1 MAIRSTRKSK
11 NSLPKVKYSNKAI
24 ICSRVSS
31 ESQEDN
37 HSLDA
42 QTKNLRAYCARNNL
56 EIVKEY
62 RIVESSTRGERPYFE
77 EMLEF
82 IREQKEYIHLVCDK
96 VDRLQRSILDV
107 PKLDKLVQAERLSL
121 HFLDIGVID
130 SNSNASQ
137 RAFYGIAVVFAE
149 TYANAISD
157 NVKRSNKKKI
167 EEGTITRDS
176 PLGYLNKENRNI
188 KLEPNP
194 VVYLD
199 PTKAPLVKR
208 MFEDYATGAYSIKQV
223 MQNANKAGLRTKI
236 KTKVGHKPRGGNK
249 LAHSTVEGILSNPF
263 YYGVMKYK
271 GQLYKHVYE
280 PLITKELFDICQD
293 IRAGK
298 TTNKTRIPKT
308 EEDFIYRGL
317 IRCHHCKCVYT
328 PDPKKGGKYIYMKPT
343 KSQGDCEF
351 CKNTNENVINE
362 QMEHIIKELTITK
375 EALEA
380 IKPDLQKVLDESKT
394 VFKSKKETLESQLL
408 NIEKRKEELFDQL
421 TLTKTEGSITM
432 DEIHKMNK
440 ILEDKK
446 TQIEDE
452 LLLCNTDFTTARNAV
467 LTIFE
472 LAEGMYD
479 IFESSNNIKKRELIN
494 ILFSNL
500 ELSGLNL
507 YYSLQKPFD
516 LLQKKEGQP
525 VWLPNNCTTRT
536 FISKEAYD
544 IEPKFV
550 VDKMTGEHTEHSLH
564 TASIIVKFH
573 KAVAMAA

>member
-1 MAIRSTRKSK
+1 MAIRSKVKKSK
-11 NSLPKVKYSNKAI
+11 FSVNKGRSSNKAV
-24 ICSRVSS
+24 ICARVSTTD
-31 ESQEDN
+31 QEDN
-37 HSLDA
+37 HSLVA
-42 QTKNLRAYCARNNL
+42 QRNRLIEYCKRNNL
-56 EIVKEY
+56 EIIKEY
-62 RIVESSTRGERPYFE
+62 EIVESSTKGDRPKFQ
-77 EMLEF
+77 EMLKF
-82 IREQKEYIHLVCDK
+82 IEDYKEPINLISDK
-96 VDRLQRSILDV
+96 VDRLQRSIMDIGRI
-107 PKLDKLVQAERLSL
+107 DELVTNHNMAL
-121 HFLDIGVID
+121 HFLDIGRLD
-130 SNSNASQ
+130 NDSNASQ
-137 RAFYGIAVVFAE
+137 KAFYRIAVVFANAY
-149 TYANAISD
+149 TDAISD
-157 NVKRSNKKKI
+157 NVKRSNKKKLG
-167 EEGTITRDS
+167 EGTILGQS
-176 PLGYLNKENRNI
+176 PLGYINKERPNK

-199 PTKAPLVKR
+199 PVRAPLVKR

-236 KTKVGHKPRGGNK
+236 TEGSKRRGGNK
-249 LAHSTVEGILSNPF
+249 LAHSTVEGMLCNPF
-263 YYGVMKYK
+263 YYGYMVSD
-271 GQLYKHVYE
+271 GVLHKHVYE

-308 EEDFIYRGL
+308 EEDFVYRGL

-328 PDPKKGGKYIYMKPT
+328 PDPKKNGRYIYMKPT

-421 TLTKTEGSITM
+421 TLSKTEGSITM

-452 LLLCNTDFTTARNAV
+452 LLSCGADFTTAQNAV

-507 YYSLQKPFD
+507 HYSLQKPFD

-525 VWLPNNCTTRT
+525 VWLPGLGSNQRP
-536 FISKEAYD
+536 I
-544 IEPKFV
+544 
-550 VDKMTGEHTEHSLH
+550 G
-564 TASIIVKFH
+564 
-573 KAVAMAA
+573 